1 VPTPTQDRNGSQ
13 LIKKN
18 SKKYKMGKNL
28 IQQARGK
35 GSPRYRSPSFRYKGQ
50 SKYAGHDGKTLAGKI
65 IDLIHCQGH
74 SAPLAQIEYENGN
87 RILMQA
93 PEGVRVGDKVEM
105 GDNAGVKRG
114 NVMPLRNIPAG
125 MAIYNIESFPGD
137 GGKFVRSSGGFAKII
152 TKIQNMIIVEMPS
165 AKRRNFLPECRATIG
180 VIAGG
185 GRKEKPFLK
194 AGKKYYAMKAKNKLW
209 PIVSGVSMNAVDH
222 PFGGSSSSVKG
233 GPTQASRNA
242 PPGRKVG
249 KIAPKRTGK
258 KR

>member
-1 VPTPTQDRNGSQ
+1 
-13 LIKKN
+13 
-18 SKKYKMGKNL
+18 MGKNL

-35 GSPRYRSPSFRYKGQ
+35 GSPRYRAPSFRYKGQ
-50 SKYAGHDGKTLAGKI
+50 SKYAKSQKETLTGKI
-65 IDLIHCQGH
+65 IDFIHCQGH
-74 SAPLAQIEYENGN
+74 SAPLAQIEYSNGSMVL
-87 RILMQA
+87 IQA
-93 PEGVRVGDKVEM
+93 PEGVRVGDEVKM
-105 GDNAGVKRG
+105 GNKIDIKKG
-114 NVMPLRNIPAG
+114 NVLPLKNIPEG
-125 MAIYNIESFPGD
+125 VAIYNLESSPGD

-152 TKIQNMIIVEMPS
+152 TKMQNLIVVALPS
-165 AKRRNFLPECRATIG
+165 AKRRDFLPECRATIG
-180 VIAGG
+180 VIAGS

-233 GPTQASRNA
+233 GPTQASRNS

-249 KIAPKRTGK
+249 KIAPKQTGK